1 MLRVVRSGTSVVR
14 AGTFRDELFLQDFA
28 LGYGEDGEDG
38 EEVVKMAPCRLQVFL
53 QLKVVLQHED
63 LSSCPVLVKT
73 HQFWP
78 TFALCKQS
86 YVLVRSVRCVDLVR
100 SGTFSMGQTT
110 HMATS
115 VAELARTWDLILM
128 RTHI

>member
-1 MLRVVRSGTSVVR
+1 MLRVVRSGTSLVR
-14 AGTFRDELFLQDFA
+14 SGTFRDALFLQDFA

-73 HQFWP
+73 HQFWH
-78 TFALCKQS
+78 TFALCKQ
-86 YVLVRSVRCVDLVR
+86 
-100 SGTFSMGQTT
+100 
-110 HMATS
+110 
-115 VAELARTWDLILM
+115 
-128 RTHI
+128 